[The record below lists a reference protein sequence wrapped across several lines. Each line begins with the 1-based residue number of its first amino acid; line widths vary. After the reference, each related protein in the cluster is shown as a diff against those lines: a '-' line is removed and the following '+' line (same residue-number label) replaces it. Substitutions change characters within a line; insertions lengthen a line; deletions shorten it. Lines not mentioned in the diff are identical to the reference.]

1 MANLQWQMANGFP
14 SYKVFTFPQSA
25 ALIRAFPDPP
35 MENGKSTMANGKW
48 FSLPDPNVALPIS
61 AV

>member
-1 MANLQWQMANGFP
+1 MANGFP